1 MKKSV
6 CYVLAILS
14 MIFVSSCAHVECAKI
29 EKVSGV
35 KTESPKS
42 IYDAPVVMGK
52 DLPPDKGVLFMG
64 GPFNFFIEN
73 YYPRKCKV
81 GENAWEDIN
90 ILPAETVEI
99 TFSPKSLMRWK
110 ISLKNENE
118 EIFRECFDGTFMVA
132 EDKAPQIFRF
142 KAIKEVCDK
151 KELIWNK
158 KEGESLKILITNDSD
173 ILLQVSVA
181 TQTAEKKL
189 AQ

>member
-6 CYVLAILS
+6 WYVLAIMS
-14 MIFVSSCAHVECAKI
+14 MLIFSSCAHVECAKI

-42 IYDAPVVMGK
+42 IYNAPVVTGK
-52 DLPPDKGVLFMG
+52 NLPPDKGVLFMG
-64 GPFNFFIEN
+64 GPFNFFIED

-99 TFSPKSLMRWK
+99 TFSPKSLKRWK

-118 EIFRECFDGTFMVA
+118 EIFRECFDGTFMIA
-132 EDKAPQIFRF
+132 EDKAPQIFHF
-142 KAIKEVCDK
+142 KAIKEVCEK
-151 KELIWNK
+151 KEIIWNNN
-158 KEGESLKILITNDSD
+158 EGESLKILITNDLD
-173 ILLQVSVA
+173 ILLQVSIA
-181 TQTAEKKL
+181 TQKVEKKL
-189 AQ
+189 AR